1 MECFHRSTKPGG
13 TFLLAMA
20 AETNECRS
28 SSKRS
33 SPARQRYVRVVGLF
47 LPIFLFHNFFQL
59 VDVSSVYYYRPS
71 DEGDGTAKE
80 DPIGKQ
86 RQFSRRQRDSRAG
99 SNGTP
104 SAALI
109 DTADT
114 DDDPAMTVTATTAQ
128 QQHYYYTDNNKSAV
142 LIAQYSACVD
152 VDADDDD
159 SVYATLLRATAP
171 VNQAYARHW
180 GHDYLL
186 LQGAPFTPP
195 HYNSTSYSLRRLV
208 ENGVPVDQELGG
220 GGSCDDD
227 SSSTRRRMGHQ
238 GGDSSP
244 PQPSS
249 RSTYNKIAL
258 LSIALE
264 HPQIKDRYTRLLIL
278 DADAMM
284 VRTCCCSRYPPAA
297 ASSPFLTPAC
307 CPTVRF

>member
-1 MECFHRSTKPGG
+1 MECFDRSTKPGG
-13 TFLLAMA
+13 RTFLLAMA
-20 AETNECRS
+20 AKANNCRS

-33 SPARQRYVRVVGLF
+33 SPPRQRCVRVVGLF
-47 LPIFLFHNFFQL
+47 LPIFLLHSFFQL
-59 VDVSSVYYYRPS
+59 LDVSSVYYRPS
-71 DEGDGTAKE
+71 DEENNGTAKE
-80 DPIGKQ
+80 DPSGQQQ
-86 RQFSRRQRDSRAG
+86 RQLARRQRDSRAG
-99 SNGTP
+99 SIGTP
-104 SAALI
+104 SAWI
-109 DTADT
+109 DADT
-114 DDDPAMTVTATTAQ
+114 NDDDPPMTALSATA

-142 LIAQYSACVD
+142 LIAQYSACVN
-152 VDADDDD
+152 VDNDD

-180 GHDYLL
+180 GHDYIL
-186 LQGAPFTPP
+186 LQGVPFIPP

-208 ENGVPVDQELGG
+208 ENGITVDQELG

-227 SSSTRRRMGHQ
+227 SSSTRRRMSHHQ
-238 GGDSSP
+238 GGDAEP

-284 VRTCCCSRYPPAA
+284 VRTVC
-297 ASSPFLTPAC
+297 
-307 CPTVRF
+307 